1 MPPSADVL
9 TADFRLANV
18 DSPQAVSI
26 DAATRAL
33 LAEVPLRTQVLDIHC
48 GTGVLARELATKR
61 GAKVTAIDV
70 APRLIDTARLRTSQT
85 LRVDYRVA
93 DIMALTPRGFDIA
106 IAVDAL
112 TDLPLAEIVDRMAG
126 AVVSGGKVLISDRF
140 STHGL
145 RSAPYN
151 FLSALRG
158 ERPSDEPLPLGTIR
172 STLRD
177 VLPGIVVNRHL
188 GWRYTAIWT
197 KP

>member
-1 MPPSADVL
+1 MPSADAL
-9 TADFRLANV
+9 TDFHRLATV
-18 DSPQAVSI
+18 APAAPDKLDAV
-26 DAATRAL
+26 TRAL

-61 GAKVTAIDV
+61 GAKVTAIDI

-93 DIMALTPRGFDIA
+93 DIMELTPRGFDIA

-112 TDLPLAEIVDRMAG
+112 TDLPMAEIVDRMAS
-126 AVVSGGKVLISDRF
+126 AVVPGGKVLISDRF
-140 STHGL
+140 TARGIG
-145 RSAPYN
+145 SAPYN
-151 FLSALRG
+151 LLSALKG
-158 ERPSDEPLPLGTIR
+158 EPPTDEPLAYGPIR
-172 STLRD
+172 ATLRE
-177 VLPGIVVNRHL
+177 VLPDVVVRRHL